1 MNSPPINS
9 SSSSAKKRKL
19 QLVLNTHCFERIF
32 SFLSLKDQ
40 LSFSRSHREVER
52 GFWNYAQLKY
62 KHLSEAI
69 TTELSES
76 DLQYLVEQVN
86 EHVLSYEAPLGPS
99 ARGEEQLWLLSR
111 HCPMLRRLTMTFR
124 RPRWGDLCQLKNLN
138 TLHAFLNFDSPAV
151 YEQFFS
157 ELSLN
162 LPCLRKLVLEAPGYS
177 GKGLHLLEKLEHLE
191 VGARPGFKAH
201 YLTVC
206 CIKMKNLRCLEI
218 GRNMYNLYNENFS
231 AIVQNCRELERFV
244 FGDRFLEANVAY
256 ERICELPNLKHVMV
270 VGAELKRLAF
280 IDGLVHRSGSPLES
294 LILVGSELFREQVA
308 HICDIASLRELWI
321 GYQDANASVEAFLK
335 LKSIEYL
342 HLDMPWIT
350 NKQLV
355 ALLLGCPRLRVLN
368 VLCCPFVT
376 SEVISLLNSSLKKLR
391 ESNRARIE
399 VYLENS
405 AVDWN
410 GGSNFQLESTNYQPG
425 EQAEEDTVPGG
436 AQKSSRSP
444 GLSGERRKR
453 QRLHT

>member
-1 MNSPPINS
+1 SNI
-9 SSSSAKKRKL
+9 
-19 QLVLNTHCFERIF
+19 LVLNTYCFERIF

-40 LSFSRSHREVER
+40 LNFSRSCREVESR
-52 GFWNYAQLKY
+52 YWNYAQLKY
-62 KHLSEAI
+62 KHISKAI

-99 ARGEEQLWLLSR
+99 ATGEEQLWLLSR
-111 HCPMLRRLTMTFR
+111 HCPVLRRLTMTFR
-124 RPRWGDLCQLKNLN
+124 QPGWGDLCQLKNLN
-138 TLHAFLNFDSPAV
+138 TLHAFLNFGSPAV

-191 VGARPGFKAH
+191 VGARPGFEAH

-218 GRNMYNLYNENFS
+218 GQNMYNLYNVNFS
-231 AIVQNCRELERFV
+231 AIVQNCRKLERLV
-244 FGDRFLEANVAY
+244 FHLLREKSFR
-256 ERICELPNLKHVMV
+256 RICELPNLKHVMMFNV
-270 VGAELKRLAF
+270 ELKRLGF
-280 IDGLVHRSGSPLES
+280 IEGLVNRSGSPLES
-294 LILVGSELFREQVA
+294 LILVRSYLFREQVE

-321 GYQDANASVEAFLK
+321 GNEDENVIVEPFLK

-342 HLDMPWIT
+342 HLDMTYIT

-355 ALLLGCPRLRVLN
+355 ALLLGCPLLRVLN
-368 VLCCPFVT
+368 VLCCPYVT

-399 VYLENS
+399 VYLEHS

-410 GGSNFQLESTNYQPG
+410 GDGNFKLESVHVIKGSLKDPI
-425 EQAEEDTVPGG
+425 
-436 AQKSSRSP
+436 
-444 GLSGERRKR
+444 LMKR
-453 QRLHT
+453 